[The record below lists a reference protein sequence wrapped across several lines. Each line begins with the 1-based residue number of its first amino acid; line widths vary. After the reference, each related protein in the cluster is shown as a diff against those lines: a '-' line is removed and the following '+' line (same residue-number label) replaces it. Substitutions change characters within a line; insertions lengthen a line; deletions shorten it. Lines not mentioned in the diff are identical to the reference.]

1 MFTKIDRLVLE
12 EESQA
17 AAGTSLALHK
27 EAFLLSSRLS
37 TGSVR
42 QGYDKYVVSTTNI
55 SSVRT

>member
-1 MFTKIDRLVLE
+1 MFTKIVQAVLE
-12 EESQA
+12 EA

-37 TGSVR
+37 AGSVR